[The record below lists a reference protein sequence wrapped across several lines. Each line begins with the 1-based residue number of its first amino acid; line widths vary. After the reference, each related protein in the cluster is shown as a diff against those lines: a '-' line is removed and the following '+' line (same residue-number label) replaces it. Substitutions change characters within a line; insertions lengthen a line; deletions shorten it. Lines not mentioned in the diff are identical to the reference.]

1 MSTELSAESF
11 GVLVLE
17 RSMAEF
23 ADRIGKELH
32 GRWHPQSQA
41 PKLPMDVTGG
51 KSVCNSL
58 RNGKVKDGHNPGL
71 RHWVAYWGD
80 GNSSQPWDWK
90 QVEPVLEQIGQAR
103 NDVNH
108 KAVTPMDVSRITAV
122 VEGMLLV
129 YTQLDLN
136 DSVLQELLKELQLLA
151 AQDSVQVSVTA
162 EERGGMRMPFTDP
175 RKYLV
180 GREPLIA
187 SVATHLQS
195 QASARVLLHGES
207 GTGKTVAAIASAFE
221 VWIFT

>member
-1 MSTELSAESF
+1 
-11 GVLVLE
+11 
-17 RSMAEF
+17 MAEF

-32 GRWHPQSQA
+32 ERWHPKAQA

-51 KSVCNSL
+51 KSSVCYFL
-58 RNGKVKDGHNPGL
+58 QNGKGKNGHNPGL

-187 SVATHLQS
+187 SVATHLLS
-195 QASARVLLHGES
+195 QAYARVLLHGES